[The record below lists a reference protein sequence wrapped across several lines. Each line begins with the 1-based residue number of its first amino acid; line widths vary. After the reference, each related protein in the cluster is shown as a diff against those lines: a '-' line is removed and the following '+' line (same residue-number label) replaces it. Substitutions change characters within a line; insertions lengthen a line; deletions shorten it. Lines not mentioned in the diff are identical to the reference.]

1 MTTTTFDVLDPVLVS
16 DLPPVGSQRPTVLA
30 RLRDELARRRVERSF
45 ERALRAA
52 DPAQASDLLA
62 LARRR

>member
-1 MTTTTFDVLDPVLVS
+1 MTTTTFDVLDPVLAS
-16 DLPPVGSQRPTVLA
+16 DLPPVGAHSPSLFS

-45 ERALRAA
+45 ERALREA
-52 DPAQASDLLA
+52 DPAQAGDLLA